1 MAVEKVSE
9 KKQKIGRDL
18 ENEECINHISKF
30 QKKRKFKLLC
40 RQFAEG
46 ARAMGHEVNLV
57 RLAEKK
63 IGFCL
68 ACDGCM
74 RNGGICV
81 QKDNMAELL
90 VQFQKADVLVL
101 ATPVYFYG
109 ITAQMKTFIDRT
121 YPIWRN
127 LGKKE
132 VYYIVSAG
140 LGEDI
145 IERSLGD
152 LDGFV
157 EHLEDSPVK
166 GRTLCC
172 QCDGCREDSR
182 NFGYGRCVPDG
193 KGIIG
198 KIMFAK
204 GDLS

>member
-1 MAVEKVSE
+1 
-9 KKQKIGRDL
+9 
-18 ENEECINHISKF
+18 
-30 QKKRKFKLLC
+30 
-40 RQFAEG
+40 
-46 ARAMGHEVNLV
+46 MGHEVNLV

-157 EHLEDSPVK
+157 EHLEDSP
-166 GRTLCC
+166 
-172 QCDGCREDSR
+172 DSR